1 MLDHQVSL
9 YLYTLTTWKG
19 IIKKP
24 FQPPHE
30 YYILFNTTGPPSFN
44 NNSGSFAQSNSTVS
58 GIFSAT
64 AANAVVGVSNSS
76 MAGDLLHL
84 GVGSSAATFSAINH
98 NPSIQHPSQQPPVTA
113 IPSPQKPT
121 PISSTS
127 SASGHILGMH
137 SKQPPLSTHPSMSPS
152 TGSHMTNSTIH
163 QASGG
168 PPSSVTNSS
177 GGDVCYNG
185 TELVMLYDYKVNL

>member
-1 MLDHQVSL
+1 M
-9 YLYTLTTWKG
+9 
-19 IIKKP
+19 
-24 FQPPHE
+24 
-30 YYILFNTTGPPSFN
+30 
-44 NNSGSFAQSNSTVS
+44 S

-98 NPSIQHPSQQPPVTA
+98 NPNIQHPAIQHPSQHQPPVTA
-113 IPSPQKPT
+113 VPSPQKPT

-127 SASGHILGMH
+127 SASGHVLGGIQP
-137 SKQPPLSTHPSMSPS
+137 KQPPLSTHPSMSPS
-152 TGSHMTNSTIH
+152 TGSHLTNSTIH
-163 QASGG
+163 QASAG

-177 GGDVCYNG
+177 AGDVCYNG
-185 TELVMLYDYKVNL
+185 TELVMLYDYKVTN

>member
-1 MLDHQVSL
+1 MER
-9 YLYTLTTWKG
+9 YY
-19 IIKKP
+19 KKP
-24 FQPPHE
+24 FQSPHE
-30 YYILFNTTGPPSFN
+30 YEYHILFNTTGPPSFN